1 MAYTT
6 HKEAPKVRRDAAQLV
21 LQKGLGVRT
30 VARRY
35 GVSPGT
41 ISKWVERA
49 RKIGIHP
56 IPTKSSRPNHS
67 PYRLSDEIRDR
78 VAKKR
83 IELGRS
89 IEVIHHA
96 LEQEG
101 VHISVSSVYRVLKS
115 QYLIKRRSPW
125 KRYHPSTTRPLPLHP
140 GDLVQIDTIHLMNEW
155 KERIYVYTAIDV
167 HSRMTFARCYQKA
180 NTYSSL
186 NFLKRMQKEWPFII
200 SCIQSDHGPEFGSHF
215 TRMAGM
221 RHRHSRVRQPNDN
234 AHIERFNRTIQDEC
248 LRDVPLQVAKINRA
262 LCTYLLHYNTRRHH
276 FSLNFQTPS
285 DILEASGV
293 SKV

>member
-6 HKEAPKVRRDAAQLV
+6 DPRVSKVRRDAAQLV

-41 ISKWVERA
+41 VTKWVKKA
-49 RKIGIHP
+49 KKIGVHP
-56 IPTKSSRPNHS
+56 IPTKSSRPRHS
-67 PYRLSDEIRDR
+67 PKRLSDEIRDK
-78 VAKKR
+78 VGKKR

-96 LEQEG
+96 LKEEG
-101 VHISVSSVYRVLKS
+101 VHLGVSSVYRILKS
-115 QYLIKRRSPW
+115 QYLIKRRSIW
-125 KRYHPSTTRPLPLHP
+125 KRYHPKTPRPLPLSP
-140 GDLVQIDTIHLMNEW
+140 GDLVQIDTIHLMNQWRE
-155 KERIYVYTAIDV
+155 KIYVYTAIDV
-167 HSRMTFARCYQKA
+167 YSRTAYARCYQRLSTHA
-180 NTYSSL
+180 SL
-186 NFLKRMQKEWPFII
+186 DFLRRAQKEWPFAI

-221 RHRHSRVRQPNDN
+221 RHRHSRVRKPNDN
-234 AHIERFNRTIQDEC
+234 AHIERFNRTVQEEC
-248 LRDVPLQVAKINRA
+248 LKGIPLDAGKINKA
-262 LCTYLLHYNTRRHH
+262 LQIYLKYYNTERHH
-276 FSLNFQTPS
+276 FSLKFCAPN
-285 DILEASGV
+285 DILDSSSV